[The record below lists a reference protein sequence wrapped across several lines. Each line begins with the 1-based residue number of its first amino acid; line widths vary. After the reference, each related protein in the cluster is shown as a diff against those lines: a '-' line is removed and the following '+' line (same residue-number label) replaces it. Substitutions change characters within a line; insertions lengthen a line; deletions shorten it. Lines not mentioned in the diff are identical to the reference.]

1 MTSEAMFYLCC
12 IFQTDEAYGNDIL
25 IWYRLQLRGDIL
37 VKVWFWE
44 NLENK
49 DYIKIE

>member
-1 MTSEAMFYLCC
+1 MTSDAMFYLCC

-25 IWYRLQLRGDIL
+25 IWSRLQLRGDIL
-37 VKVWFWE
+37 VKSLV
-44 NLENK
+44 LGNK